1 MTEQQYL
8 HERKVLAARF
18 GAFVLTARRWLFRR
32 PVGTMRAAWVVM
44 FDRELLRYQAVAT
57 RLATWD

>member
-1 MTEQQYL
+1 MTDQQYL

-18 GAFVLTARRWLFRR
+18 GAFVLTARRWLFWR

-44 FDRELLRYQAVAT
+44 FDRELLRLQGAGT
-57 RLATWD
+57 GSKQ